1 VQVMDSDARAF
12 LAGPAA
18 RGVPLRG
25 RLAVALGA
33 ARALRFL
40 HAQSPPAPHGR
51 VRPACVLLAG
61 QDFSLPG
68 AVRLS
73 GVGFGGARRAAAAR
87 SDGDG
92 GGAAGG
98 ADDAYMAPEVRAAPD
113 GNGSNGAAGAAG
125 GVVGAIEGAAGDV
138 YSLAVLAWELAA
150 LAAPPV
156 AGRPRLDAVRAA
168 PAAAGADAGEG
179 EARVQLLGWLG
190 RALCDAPGDR
200 EPMAALEPALAALVG
215 LGKRGGAAAEVGP
228 APAEARGSCV
238 AA

>member
-1 VQVMDSDARAF
+1 MDTDARAF
-12 LAGPAA
+12 LAGAAA

-33 ARALRFL
+33 ARALCFL

-51 VRPACVLLAG
+51 VRPACVLLVG
-61 QDFSLPG
+61 KDFSVPG

-87 SDGDG
+87 SDDDG

-98 ADDAYMAPEVRAAPD
+98 ADDAYMAPEVRAA
-113 GNGSNGAAGAAG
+113 GAAGAAS
-125 GVVGAIEGAAGDV
+125 DV

-156 AGRPRLDAVRAA
+156 AGLPGLDAVRAA

-179 EARVQLLGWLG
+179 EARVQLVGWLG